1 MATTT
6 RMCGSRSWRRDVP
19 KHQVDKFT
27 AARDV
32 KSPINKQ
39 QKQEDRL
46 AVCTYWMSDR
56 CVYGEKCRYLHSWV
70 LGDGVARIAQLRGHK
85 QVHSFLLLVPIL
97 KFIHSFIHSQSN
109 YYMWLGFVN
118 MQAVSGITLPSCS
131 DKLFTGSSDGTLRL
145 WDCSTG
151 KCDEKKNVFSM
162 GTEVGCLISEGPLVF
177 IGVLN
182 GIWAWNIE
190 TCATSNL
197 TGPVGQVHAM
207 AVANQ
212 TLFAAC
218 QNGDIL
224 AWKPC
229 LETQTFKLVA
239 KLSGHTKAVLSLSV
253 GGDRLYSG
261 SADDTIRVWDIH
273 TFQCIQPLSGH
284 SGPVTCLICWD
295 SYLISGSLD
304 ATLKVWVCEQDGK
317 IEEFY
322 SQKEQQGILA
332 LNGVTVLVLM
342 PSPSSSP
349 PAKTAQFTYT
359 TCQPSMNAAGCLR
372 DKMSEVYR
380 FVKQEA

>member
-19 KHQVDKFT
+19 KHQADKFT
-27 AARDV
+27 ATRDV
-32 KSPINKQ
+32 KSRINKQ

-56 CVYGEKCRYLHSWV
+56 CVYGENCRYLHSWV

-85 QVHSFLLLVPIL
+85 Q
-97 KFIHSFIHSQSN
+97 
-109 YYMWLGFVN
+109 
-118 MQAVSGITLPSCS
+118 AVSGINLPSCS
-131 DKLFTGSSDGTLRL
+131 DKLFTGSGDGTLRL

-151 KCDEKKNVFSM
+151 KCDEKENVFSM

-182 GIWAWNIE
+182 AIW
-190 TCATSNL
+190 
-197 TGPVGQVHAM
+197 
-207 AVANQ
+207 
-212 TLFAAC
+212 
-218 QNGDIL
+218 NGDIL

-239 KLSGHTKAVLSLSV
+239 KLSGHTKAALSLSV

-273 TFQCIQPLSGH
+273 TLQCIQTLSGH
-284 SGPVTCLICWD
+284 SGPVTCLVCWD

-304 ATLKVWVCEQDGK
+304 ATLKVWVCEQDGNIK
-317 IEEFY
+317 EFY
-322 SQKEQQGILA
+322 CHKEQRGILA
-332 LNGVTVLVLM
+332 LNGVTGLGADAKPILSASCKDGSVHLYNLPTFHECGRLFTRQDVRSIQICEARGLIFTGD
-342 PSPSSSP
+342 SSGNVDVWRWLG
-349 PAKTAQFTYT
+349 
-359 TCQPSMNAAGCLR
+359 QPSRIVRHG
-372 DKMSEVYR
+372 K
-380 FVKQEA
+380 